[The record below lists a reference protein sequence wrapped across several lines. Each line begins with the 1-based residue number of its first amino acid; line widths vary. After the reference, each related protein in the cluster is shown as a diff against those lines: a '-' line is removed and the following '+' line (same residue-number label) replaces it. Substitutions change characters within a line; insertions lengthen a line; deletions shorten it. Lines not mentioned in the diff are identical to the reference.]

1 MSHNQFS
8 RPTKYSRSGKL
19 DTLHITL
26 MGIVLA
32 ARIVLSYVPSL
43 EFGTYAEIGVGF
55 IGTAISGILFG
66 PWYGLIIS
74 VINDIFT
81 ALLHGQQFFLGF
93 TFSAG
98 LAGVIYGW
106 MLWRKP
112 INWQRIFI
120 AVLLITLIINLGF
133 NSLWIKMMFGRAWMA
148 FMPLRII
155 KNLVSLPINTLL
167 LGLILKNPSIQKLI
181 LKYQL

>member
-1 MSHNQFS
+1 MNQQDFS
-8 RPTKYSRSGKL
+8 RSTKYTRSGKL
-19 DTLHITL
+19 DTLNITL

-66 PWYGLIIS
+66 PWYAIIIS
-74 VINDIFT
+74 VINDIIT

-98 LAGVIYGW
+98 LAGFIYGW

-112 INWQRIFI
+112 VSWQRIFI
-120 AVLLITLIINLGF
+120 AVLLITLIVNLGF
-133 NSLWIKMMFGRAWMA
+133 NSLWVKMMFGRAWMA
-148 FMPLRII
+148 FMPLRLA
-155 KNLVSLPINTLL
+155 KNLVSLPINTVLL
-167 LGLILKNPSIQKLI
+167 VLIFKNPSIQKLI
-181 LKYQL
+181 HKYQF

>member
-1 MSHNQFS
+1 MSHNRFN
-8 RPTKYSRSGKL
+8 RPIKYSRAGKL
-19 DTLHITL
+19 DTLHISL

-32 ARIVLSYVPSL
+32 GRIVLSYVPSL

-55 IGTAISGILFG
+55 LGTAISGILFG
-66 PWYGLIIS
+66 PWYALIIS
-74 VINDIFT
+74 TINDIIT

-93 TFSAG
+93 TFSAALGG
-98 LAGVIYGW
+98 LIYGW

-112 INWQRIFI
+112 ISWKRIFI
-120 AVLLITLIINLGF
+120 TIFLITVIVNLGF

-148 FMPLRII
+148 FMPLRLI
-155 KNLVSLPINTLL
+155 KNMVSLPINTLL
-167 LGLILKNPSIQKLI
+167 LGVILHNPSIQKLI